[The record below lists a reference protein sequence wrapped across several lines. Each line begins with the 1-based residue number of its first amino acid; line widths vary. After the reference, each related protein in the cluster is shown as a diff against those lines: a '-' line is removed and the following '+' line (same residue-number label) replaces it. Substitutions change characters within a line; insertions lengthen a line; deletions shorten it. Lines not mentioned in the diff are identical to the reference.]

1 MDKKEFVGGLPD
13 FIRDL
18 ARKKLNSGCAA
29 CQVEGEA
36 MMQQAADMEG
46 STRVDNSEPPSTG
59 QE

>member
-13 FIRDL
+13 FIREL

-29 CQVEGEA
+29 CQAEGRA

-46 STRVDNSEPPSTG
+46 STHVDNTEPPPSTK
-59 QE
+59 E